1 MEAKKQTTYQE
12 IHQTNKDKA
21 FPWTS
26 FNKFLIPSFI
36 GILLFLI
43 PIPFQGKVTIGVGIL
58 AESVQ
63 GYFADQIP
71 LFMTI
76 LVTLSALGALAV
88 RMTQPQW
95 VERSPLIKNLL
106 DVSFFWTGVRIIGA
120 VFAIMTMMQVGP
132 EFIWSDITGG
142 TVLYSLVPVLTTW
155 FLFAALLMPFLMS
168 FGLMDF
174 IGTLLRKVMHPVFKL
189 PGRSAIDA
197 TASWM
202 GAGPVGVLIT
212 TQQFEQGYYT
222 KREASVIATNFSIAS
237 IAFSLVVITFIGLE
251 QYFVPFYLVVTLA
264 VLAAAVIVP
273 RIPPLSK
280 KKDEYDEVAGKQ
292 IEEYVP
298 SGKSSFQSG
307 LEKAMDQAEKVSSY
321 KNVIYRGFANVLDI
335 WLGLIPV
342 VMGLGTLALVLAEY
356 TPVFVW
362 LSYPLVPVLEWMQ
375 LPEANEAAPALIV
388 GFADMFLPA
397 VIGSGI
403 ESELTRF
410 VIAGISITQLIYM
423 SEIGVLILKSK
434 IPLSIGEMFVIFL
447 QRTVVT
453 LPIIVLFA
461 HLIF

>member
-1 MEAKKQTTYQE
+1 MEANKQTTYQTINPE
-12 IHQTNKDKA
+12 TKEEA
-21 FPWTS
+21 FSWKS
-26 FNKFLIPSFI
+26 FNKFFIPSFI
-36 GILLFLI
+36 GILLFLV

-63 GYFADQIP
+63 GFFADQIP

-88 RMTQPQW
+88 KMVQPAW
-95 VERSPLIKNLL
+95 VERSPLLKNLF
-106 DVSFFWTGVRIIGA
+106 DVSIFWTGVRMIGA
-120 VFAIMTMMQVGP
+120 AFAIMTMMQLGP
-132 EFIWSDITGG
+132 EFIWSEITGG

-174 IGTLLRKVMHPVFKL
+174 IGTLLRKVMQPVFKL

-212 TQQFEQGYYT
+212 TQQYEQGYYT

-251 QYFVPFYLVVTLA
+251 QYFVPFYLVVTVA
-264 VLAAAVIVP
+264 VFMAAIIVP
-273 RIPPLSK
+273 RIPPLSR
-280 KKDEYDEVAGKQ
+280 KKDEYDEIAGKQ

-298 SGKSSFQSG
+298 TGKSSFRSG
-307 LEKAMDQAEKVSSY
+307 LDKAMEQAEKVPSY
-321 KNVIYRGFANVLDI
+321 KNVLYKGFANVLDI

-342 VMGLGTLALVLAEY
+342 VMGLGTLALVLAEF

-375 LPEANEAAPALIV
+375 LPEASEAAPALIV

-397 VIGSGI
+397 VVGSGI

-447 QRTVVT
+447 QRTIVT

-461 HLIF
+461 HLLF

>member
-1 MEAKKQTTYQE
+1 MEARKQTTTKQQSPVKE
-12 IHQTNKDKA
+12 LDRKQLMR
-21 FPWTS
+21 
-26 FNKFLIPSFI
+26 FLIPSLI
-36 GILLFLI
+36 GILLFLV

-58 AESVQ
+58 AESLQ
-63 GYFADQIP
+63 GYFSSQIP

-76 LVTLSALGALAV
+76 LVAISALGALWV
-88 RMTQPQW
+88 RLFNPDWVKNSALMT
-95 VERSPLIKNLL
+95 SLFDI
-106 DVSFFWTGVRIIGA
+106 SYFWTVTRLAGAIIA
-120 VFAIMTMMQVGP
+120 FLTLTKAGP
-132 EFIWSDITGG
+132 EFVWSDATGG

-155 FLFAALLMPFLMS
+155 FLFAALLMPFLLS
-168 FGLMDF
+168 FGLMEF
-174 IGTLLRKVMHPVFKL
+174 IGTLLRKVMQPLFKL

-237 IAFSLVVITFIGLE
+237 IAFSLVVISFIGLE

-264 VLAAAVIVP
+264 VVVAAIIIP
-273 RIPPLSK
+273 RIPPLSR
-280 KKDEYDEVAGKQ
+280 KKDEYDEIAGKQ
-292 IEEYVP
+292 IEEDV
-298 SGKSSFQSG
+298 STNQSSFQTG
-307 LEKAMDQAEKVSSY
+307 LQQAVEQAGKIKS
-321 KNVIYRGFANVLDI
+321 YRGVIKQGLANVLDI
-335 WLGLIPV
+335 WLGLIPIV
-342 VMGLGTLALVLAEY
+342 LALGSAALILAEY

-375 LPEANEAAPALIV
+375 LPEASAAAPALVV

-397 VIGSGI
+397 VIGAGI

-434 IPLSIGEMFVIFL
+434 IPLSLWELLVIFL

-453 LPIIVLFA
+453 LPIIVIFA
-461 HLIF
+461 HLLF

>member
-1 MEAKKQTTYQE
+1 MEVKKQTSYQE
-12 IHQTNKDKA
+12 IDQTKEASA
-21 FPWTS
+21 FSWTS
-26 FNKFLIPSFI
+26 FGKFFIPSFI
-36 GILLFLI
+36 GILLFLV

-63 GYFADQIP
+63 SYFADQIP

-76 LVTLSALGALAV
+76 LVSISALGALAV
-88 RMTQPQW
+88 KMAQPAW
-95 VERSPLIKNLL
+95 LDKRLLLKNLF
-106 DVSFFWTGVRIIGA
+106 DVSIFWTGVRIIGA
-120 VFAIMTMMQVGP
+120 VFAVMTMMQVGP

-174 IGTLLRKVMHPVFKL
+174 IGTLLRKVMQPVFKL

-264 VLAAAVIVP
+264 VFAAAVIVP
-273 RIPPLSK
+273 RIPPLSR

-298 SGKSSFQSG
+298 TGKSSFQSG
-307 LEKAMDQAEKVSSY
+307 LDKAMEQAEKVPSY

-342 VMGLGTLALVLAEY
+342 VMGLGTLALVLAEF

-375 LPEANEAAPALIV
+375 IPEANEAAPALIV

-434 IPLSIGEMFVIFL
+434 IPLSIGEMFMIFL

-453 LPIIVLFA
+453 LPIIVIFA
-461 HLIF
+461 HFIF